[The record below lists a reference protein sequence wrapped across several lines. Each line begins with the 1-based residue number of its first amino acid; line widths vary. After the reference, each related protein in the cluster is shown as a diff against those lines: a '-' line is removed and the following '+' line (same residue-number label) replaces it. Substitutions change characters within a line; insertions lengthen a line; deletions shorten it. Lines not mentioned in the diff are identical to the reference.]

1 VGAELT
7 IESGFMKIQT
17 VIRAAV
23 VFAAMGA
30 MLVGAGPVTGD
41 TKPAVTASVAAVPAP
56 NASTCPY
63 VDLRFEVVVE
73 ERRLYLFDGGRE
85 VASHPVSVGKP
96 GHETP
101 RGEYEI
107 TLVTWNPDWIP
118 PDSEWAEGREPKDP
132 GEESN
137 PMGRAKILWNAPYYT
152 IHGTEAEHSL
162 GEAQSHGSVRVSN
175 PVVKELAEL
184 VMECGGAPRGEAW
197 YEEVRASPTD
207 MREVEIP
214 DPIPLAVRG

>member
-1 VGAELT
+1 MNT
-7 IESGFMKIQT
+7 QT
-17 VIRAAV
+17 LFRAAV

-30 MLVGAGPVTGD
+30 MLAGAGPAAGGAE
-41 TKPAVTASVAAVPAP
+41 PHANAAVAAVPAP
-56 NASTCPY
+56 NASDCPY
-63 VDLRFEVVVE
+63 DDLRFEVVVG
-73 ERRLYLFDGGRE
+73 ERRLYLFDGDRE
-85 VASHPVSVGKP
+85 VESHPVSVGKP

-101 RGEYEI
+101 RGEFEI

-118 PDSEWAEGREPKDP
+118 PDSEWAEGRDPKEP
-132 GEESN
+132 GEEGN
-137 PMGRAKILWNAPYYT
+137 PMGRAKILWKAPYYT

-184 VMECGGAPRGEAW
+184 VMECGGAARSDAW

-207 MREVEIP
+207 MREVEIHE
-214 DPIPLAVRG
+214 PIPLEVRD